1 MLSSKEQLAVQQ
13 LVGQAVTKE
22 EQDALRSQAEATLAE
37 ANMAMSL
44 KVLSGQESKAI
55 DIAIEILVRLDA
67 KACNGGWWFRA
78 KRRPQLMK
86 MYLG

>member
-13 LVGQAVTKE
+13 LVGQAITKE
-22 EQDALRSQAEATLAE
+22 EQNALRAQAEATLAE
-37 ANMAMSL
+37 ANMAMSV

-55 DIAIEILVRLDA
+55 DFAIEILVRLDA
-67 KACNGGWWFRA
+67 KASNGGWWFRA